1 MASLGFGGATL
12 LLGLVVI
19 VGWYTGSR
27 TLIQVLPQFV
37 PMQYNTALGFV
48 LSGAALLLLIR
59 ERGRGAVALGA
70 LAALIGALTLV
81 EYVAQ
86 VDLREDSSLPDWL
99 PAPAGRP
106 RTARRAKRRWGS
118 LGAASVGASR
128 RGRIPRA
135 RRLRP
140 ADE

>member
-19 VGWYTGSR
+19 IGWYTGSR

-70 LAALIGALTLV
+70 LTALIGAPTLV

-106 RTARRAKRRWGS
+106 RTARRAERRRGS
-118 LGAASVGASR
+118 LGSASVDASR
-128 RGRIPRA
+128 RGRIARA
-135 RRLRP
+135 P
-140 ADE
+140 AEACR